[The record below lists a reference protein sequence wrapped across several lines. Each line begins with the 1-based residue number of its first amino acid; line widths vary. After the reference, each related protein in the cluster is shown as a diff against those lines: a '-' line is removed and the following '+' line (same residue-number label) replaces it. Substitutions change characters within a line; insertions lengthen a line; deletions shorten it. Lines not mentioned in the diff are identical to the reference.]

1 MRCSLSSQRPS
12 LPLDVNCCFI
22 TLYLTATLA
31 QLQQQN
37 GSHTQVGAGG
47 GRSKTVEEE
56 TGRLRQTVRTV
67 WRLVG
72 THDQVAAPQASR
84 GGGAIQISNAPLGG
98 TTLLCQAL
106 VVWKLTPWV
115 APGYQLLSNHSSDT
129 SHCSG
134 EHISNPGG
142 YGEPAHG
149 SYIPNPK
156 THHTKRDRTKPNIQ
170 KQPFSL
176 TPLPSCT
183 STHSSGEHLNPRLG
197 FTTTRDSSITQR
209 YSSTHSSGEHLN
221 PRLGFTTTPDSSITQ
236 RYSAHTTGLT
246 NHPGCLFDR
255 LQLPEERMAHLPAP

>member
-115 APGYQLLSNHSSDT
+115 APGYQLLYQHTIDT
-129 SHCSG
+129 SHGSG
-134 EHISNPGG
+134 EHLKSHG
-142 YGEPAHG
+142 YWEPAHG
-149 SYIPNPK
+149 SYIPNRKHP
-156 THHTKRDRTKPNIQ
+156 HLSAPNITYK
-170 KQPFSL
+170 KQTFSL
-176 TPLPSCT
+176 PLPSP
-183 STHSSGEHLNPRLG
+183 H
-197 FTTTRDSSITQR
+197 
-209 YSSTHSSGEHLN
+209 
-221 PRLGFTTTPDSSITQ
+221 
-236 RYSAHTTGLT
+236 A
-246 NHPGCLFDR
+246 
-255 LQLPEERMAHLPAP
+255 

>member
-236 RYSAHTTGLT
+236 RYSAHTQPTARV
-246 NHPGCLFDR
+246 H
-255 LQLPEERMAHLPAP
+255 HHS

>member
-1 MRCSLSSQRPS
+1 M
-12 LPLDVNCCFI
+12 
-22 TLYLTATLA
+22 
-31 QLQQQN
+31 
-37 GSHTQVGAGG
+37 
-47 GRSKTVEEE
+47 
-56 TGRLRQTVRTV
+56 

-255 LQLPEERMAHLPAP
+255 LQLPEERMAHLPAPQAHFVHISTPKITSSVRQSASASSRSDSPCPCQRTAECSMQSTGRIRSPPHHNPASQYQAPKAGR